1 MDEDFILKSLHASGE
16 TNILSIKV
24 IKNKFT
30 GGAAGYGFINFVSDQ
45 VALTCMHKL
54 NGKVIPGTQP
64 PVRFKLNH
72 NSNRLL
78 PGEKN
83 HSIWVGDLTPEV
95 DDLSL
100 YRFFS
105 ARFQSIVSAKV
116 VLDETGF
123 SKGFGFIRFNN
134 ETEQQTALT
143 SMMGVSGLGGKPL
156 KVSLAVQKTKSSE
169 PEFNIPQH
177 MIQHVAQQVI
187 GGGSASS
194 AAEAYQQQQPDA
206 SEQGYNAEYYQ
217 QYSQYWSQY
226 AAWQQWQQQYAAWEQ
241 GQQQQQQQQNG
252 EGGPQPPQPPAPAPE
267 AAKPADPYNLFEG
280 PLNQLVEH
288 SRKID
293 VKKENAAW
301 LEKNGELWSSLEE
314 SCWWQDEKQ

>member
-1 MDEDFILKSLHASGE
+1 MDEDFILKAMHSMGE

-30 GGAAGYGFINFVSDQ
+30 GGAAGYGFINFISDN

-54 NGKVIPGTQP
+54 NGKIIPGTQP

-116 VLDETGF
+116 VLDDSGF

-143 SMMGVSGLGGKPL
+143 SMQGVSGLGGKPL
-156 KVSLAVQKTKSSE
+156 KVDTSKKKQKSDRE
-169 PEFNIPQH
+169 PEFDIPQH
-177 MIQHVAQQVI
+177 LVQQVAHQVI
-187 GGGSASS
+187 GGGSSQYGGAG
-194 AAEAYQQQQPDA
+194 APDPA
-206 SEQGYNAEYYQ
+206 EQGYNAEYYQ

-226 AAWQQWQQQYAAWEQ
+226 AAWQQWQQQYAAW
-241 GQQQQQQQQNG
+241 QQHQPQNG
-252 EGGPQPPQPPAPAPE
+252 EAGAPPGAPGQPPAPPPPQ
-267 AAKPADPYNLFEG
+267 AKSKPDDPYSLTEG
-280 PLNQLVEH
+280 PLTQLVEH
-288 SRKID
+288 TRKVD
-293 VKKENAAW
+293 TKEENRRWVEASQ
-301 LEKNGELWSSLEE
+301 ELWASVAE
-314 SCWWQDEKQ
+314 SGWWDPSTKDKA